1 MNATP
6 NRNAF
11 LCAGNIAANRPLFG
25 GTFVPGVT
33 ANGTTVLPK
42 PLFAAVFV
50 IPVDA
55 TGYGTLTTSA
65 WEGAPPGTQTYW
77 PVAFKD
83 GPWAYSN
90 AVLFTRP

>member
-1 MNATP
+1 MRQDRVKTMGQEGNKQAVI
-6 NRNAF
+6 
-11 LCAGNIAANRPLFG
+11 LAGGKGTRLRPY
-25 GTFVPGVT
+25 
-33 ANGTTVLPK
+33 TTVLPK

-65 WEGAPPGTQTYW
+65 WEGASPGTQTYW
-77 PVAFKD
+77 QVAFKD